1 MLFKRISR
9 SDAETA
15 FIVVKNVSGSTM
27 TAGYHA
33 FFDITTTADGVGVTQ
48 CLAAALNAYAGC
60 IDATLANNGYGLA
73 QVYGYRSAG
82 FTYGSG
88 TTSSGDNLMPVSN
101 SWALQATAT
110 AVTSGFKAFGFMC
123 ETVGSTAA
131 STSGNKR
138 IFIRAL

>member
-15 FIVVKNVSGSTM
+15 FIVVKNVSTSTM
-27 TAGYHA
+27 TAGYHCV
-33 FFDITTTADGVGVTQ
+33 FDVSTSADGVRVTQ
-48 CLAAALNAYAGC
+48 VSSFDLNAYAGC
-60 IDATLANNGYGLA
+60 VDADIANNGYGLA

-82 FTYGSG
+82 FVY
-88 TTSSGDNLMPVSN
+88 SSGIVTSGMNLMTVADK
-101 SWALQATAT
+101 WGLYATAS

-123 ETVGSTAA
+123 EGITSANA
-131 STSGNKR
+131 STTANKR

>member
-15 FIVVKNVSGSTM
+15 YIVVQNVSGSTM

-33 FFDITTTADGVGVTQ
+33 FFDITTSADGVRVTMATTGSLQ
-48 CLAAALNAYAGC
+48 AYAGC
-60 IDATLANNGYGLA
+60 IDAAIANNGYGLC

-88 TTSSGDNLMPVSN
+88 TTASGDALLPVN
-101 SWALQATAT
+101 GSWAMQATTEAT
-110 AVTSGFKAFGFMC
+110 TSGFKSWGFMC

-131 STSGNKR
+131 STSANKR

>member
-15 FIVVKNVSGSTM
+15 FIVVQNVSGSTM

-33 FFDITTTADGVGVTQ
+33 FFDISTSADGVRVTM
-48 CLAAALNAYAGC
+48 CTATALNAYAGC
-60 IDATLANNGYGLA
+60 IDANLANNGFGLC

-88 TTSSGDNLMPVSN
+88 TTTSGENLMPVDG
-101 SWALQATAT
+101 SWALQATASAT
-110 AVTSGFKAFGFMC
+110 TSGFKAFGFMC

-131 STSGNKR
+131 STSANKR